1 MARVTVEDC
10 LDNVENRFELVL
22 VAAKRTRQ
30 LMLGADPLVPEDRDK
45 LTVIALREIAEGMI
59 TRSIL
64 EEQEI
69 DLEKELFGVA
79 EELSDEAGELSPVE
93 LVKKTEEDGSEPGV
107 ETRAS
112 VEIGEDGS
120 EPGVETRASVEIG
133 EDGSEPG
140 VETRESVEIGE
151 DTSNG
156 HDDPSETNDVD
167 DASSGEDQKQE
178 DL

>member
-69 DLEKELFGVA
+69 DLEKELFGEA
-79 EELSDEAGELSPVE
+79 EELGSEAGEHSPVAMVE
-93 LVKKTEEDGSEPGV
+93 KVKEDSSKPGV
-107 ETRAS
+107 ETS
-112 VEIGEDGS
+112 
-120 EPGVETRASVEIG
+120 
-133 EDGSEPG
+133 
-140 VETRESVEIGE
+140 ESVEIREGAS
-151 DTSNG
+151 DG

-178 DL
+178 DPSS

>member
-69 DLEKELFGVA
+69 DLEKELFGEV
-79 EELSDEAGELSPVE
+79 EEVGGEVE
-93 LVKKTEEDGSEPGV
+93 EVGSEPSV
-107 ETRAS
+107 ETSES
-112 VEIGEDGS
+112 VKIGED
-120 EPGVETRASVEIG
+120 AS
-133 EDGSEPG
+133 D
-140 VETRESVEIGE
+140 
-151 DTSNG
+151 G

-167 DASSGEDQKQE
+167 DASSGEDKKQE
-178 DL
+178 DLSS

>member
-59 TRSIL
+59 TSSIL

-69 DLEKELFGVA
+69 DLEKELFGEV
-79 EELSDEAGELSPVE
+79 EELSGEAEEQSAAQMVE
-93 LVKKTEEDGSEPGV
+93 KSEEDESEPSV
-107 ETRAS
+107 ETS
-112 VEIGEDGS
+112 
-120 EPGVETRASVEIG
+120 
-133 EDGSEPG
+133 
-140 VETRESVEIGE
+140 ESVEFGE
-151 DTSNG
+151 GASDG

-167 DASSGEDQKQE
+167 NASSGEDQKQE
-178 DL
+178 DLSS

>member
-59 TRSIL
+59 TSSIL

-69 DLEKELFGVA
+69 DLEKELFGEA
-79 EELSDEAGELSPVE
+79 EELSGEAEEQSAAQMVE
-93 LVKKTEEDGSEPGV
+93 KSEEDEIERGE
-107 ETRAS
+107 ETS
-112 VEIGEDGS
+112 
-120 EPGVETRASVEIG
+120 
-133 EDGSEPG
+133 
-140 VETRESVEIGE
+140 ESVEIGE
-151 DTSNG
+151 DPSDG
-156 HDDPSETNDVD
+156 HDGPSETNDVD

-178 DL
+178 DLSS

>member
-69 DLEKELFGVA
+69 DLEKELFGEA
-79 EELSDEAGELSPVE
+79 EELDGEAEEHSLVAMVE
-93 LVKKTEEDGSEPGV
+93 KVEENGSESGV
-107 ETRAS
+107 ETS
-112 VEIGEDGS
+112 
-120 EPGVETRASVEIG
+120 
-133 EDGSEPG
+133 
-140 VETRESVEIGE
+140 ESVEIGK
-151 DTSNG
+151 DAADG
-156 HDDPSETNDVD
+156 HDDPSEINDVD

-178 DL
+178 GLSS

>member
-10 LDNVENRFELVL
+10 LDHVENRFELVL

-69 DLEKELFGVA
+69 DLEKELFGEA
-79 EELSDEAGELSPVE
+79 EELGDEAEEHSSAATVE
-93 LVKKTEEDGSEPGV
+93 KAEEDKSEPGV
-107 ETRAS
+107 ETS
-112 VEIGEDGS
+112 
-120 EPGVETRASVEIG
+120 
-133 EDGSEPG
+133 
-140 VETRESVEIGE
+140 ESVEIGKGAS
-151 DTSNG
+151 DG
-156 HDDPSETNDVD
+156 HDNPSETNNVD

-178 DL
+178 DLSS

>member
-45 LTVIALREIAEGMI
+45 LTVVALREIAEGMI

-64 EEQEI
+64 EEQKI
-69 DLEKELFGVA
+69 DLEKELFGEA
-79 EELSDEAGELSPVE
+79 EELDEAEEPSPVAMVE
-93 LVKKTEEDGSEPGV
+93 KGEAEEPSPVAMMEKTEEDSSELGM
-107 ETRAS
+107 ETS
-112 VEIGEDGS
+112 
-120 EPGVETRASVEIG
+120 
-133 EDGSEPG
+133 
-140 VETRESVEIGE
+140 ESVEIGE
-151 DTSNG
+151 DATDG
-156 HDDPSETNDVD
+156 QDDPSEANDVD

-178 DL
+178 DLSN

>member
-64 EEQEI
+64 VEQEV
-69 DLEKELFGVA
+69 DLEKELFGEA
-79 EELSDEAGELSPVE
+79 EELGGE
-93 LVKKTEEDGSEPGV
+93 TEEHSPAAMVDKAEKDESEPGV
-107 ETRAS
+107 ETS
-112 VEIGEDGS
+112 
-120 EPGVETRASVEIG
+120 
-133 EDGSEPG
+133 
-140 VETRESVEIGE
+140 ESVEIGE
-151 DTSNG
+151 DASAG
-156 HDDPSETNDVD
+156 HDDPNETNDVD

-178 DL
+178 DLSS

>member
-69 DLEKELFGVA
+69 DLEKELFGEA
-79 EELSDEAGELSPVE
+79 EELDGEAEEHSPAAIMDKAEKDE
-93 LVKKTEEDGSEPGV
+93 SEPGV
-107 ETRAS
+107 ETSES
-112 VEIGEDGS
+112 VGIGED
-120 EPGVETRASVEIG
+120 ASG
-133 EDGSEPG
+133 
-140 VETRESVEIGE
+140 
-151 DTSNG
+151 G

-167 DASSGEDQKQE
+167 DASSGEDQRQE
-178 DL
+178 DLSS

>member
-59 TRSIL
+59 TSSIL

-69 DLEKELFGVA
+69 DLEKELFGEA
-79 EELSDEAGELSPVE
+79 EELGGEVEEHSPAAIVE
-93 LVKKTEEDGSEPGV
+93 KVEENASESGV
-107 ETRAS
+107 EN
-112 VEIGEDGS
+112 I
-120 EPGVETRASVEIG
+120 
-133 EDGSEPG
+133 
-140 VETRESVEIGE
+140 ESVEIGK
-151 DTSNG
+151 DAADG
-156 HDDPSETNDVD
+156 HDDPSEINDVD

-178 DL
+178 DPSS

>member
-69 DLEKELFGVA
+69 DLEKELFGEA
-79 EELSDEAGELSPVE
+79 EEHSPAAM
-93 LVKKTEEDGSEPGV
+93 VKKVEENGSESGV
-107 ETRAS
+107 ETS
-112 VEIGEDGS
+112 
-120 EPGVETRASVEIG
+120 
-133 EDGSEPG
+133 
-140 VETRESVEIGE
+140 ESVEIGK
-151 DTSNG
+151 DAADG

-178 DL
+178 DPSS

>member
-30 LMLGADPLVPEDRDK
+30 MMLGADPLVPEDRDK

-64 EEQEI
+64 EEPEI
-69 DLEKELFGVA
+69 DLEKELFGEV
-79 EELSDEAGELSPVE
+79 EELGGEVEEHSAAVTVGKVEEHSPAVTVGKVE
-93 LVKKTEEDGSEPGV
+93 EVGSEPSV
-107 ETRAS
+107 ETSES
-112 VEIGEDGS
+112 VKIGED
-120 EPGVETRASVEIG
+120 AS
-133 EDGSEPG
+133 D
-140 VETRESVEIGE
+140 
-151 DTSNG
+151 G

-178 DL
+178 DLSS

>member
-69 DLEKELFGVA
+69 DLEKELFGEA
-79 EELSDEAGELSPVE
+79 EELGGEAEDHSPPAM
-93 LVKKTEEDGSEPGV
+93 VKKAEEGESEPSV
-107 ETRAS
+107 ETS
-112 VEIGEDGS
+112 
-120 EPGVETRASVEIG
+120 
-133 EDGSEPG
+133 
-140 VETRESVEIGE
+140 ESVEFGE
-151 DTSNG
+151 GALDG

-167 DASSGEDQKQE
+167 NASSGEDQKQE
-178 DL
+178 DLPS

>member
-59 TRSIL
+59 TSSIL

-69 DLEKELFGVA
+69 DLEKELFGEA
-79 EELSDEAGELSPVE
+79 EELGDEAEEHSSAATVE
-93 LVKKTEEDGSEPGV
+93 KAEEDGSEPGV
-107 ETRAS
+107 ETS
-112 VEIGEDGS
+112 
-120 EPGVETRASVEIG
+120 
-133 EDGSEPG
+133 
-140 VETRESVEIGE
+140 ESVEIGE
-151 DTSNG
+151 GAPDG
-156 HDDPSETNDVD
+156 HDDPSEINDVD
-167 DASSGEDQKQE
+167 DASSGEDQKRE
-178 DL
+178 GLSS

>member
-69 DLEKELFGVA
+69 DLEKELFGEV
-79 EELSDEAGELSPVE
+79 EELGGEVE
-93 LVKKTEEDGSEPGV
+93 EHSLATTVGKVEEVGSEPSV
-107 ETRAS
+107 ETSES
-112 VEIGEDGS
+112 VKIGED
-120 EPGVETRASVEIG
+120 AS
-133 EDGSEPG
+133 D
-140 VETRESVEIGE
+140 
-151 DTSNG
+151 G

-178 DL
+178 DLSS

>member
-69 DLEKELFGVA
+69 DLEKELFGEA
-79 EELSDEAGELSPVE
+79 EELGGKGEEHSPAAT
-93 LVKKTEEDGSEPGV
+93 VKKAEKDGSEPSV
-107 ETRAS
+107 ETS
-112 VEIGEDGS
+112 
-120 EPGVETRASVEIG
+120 
-133 EDGSEPG
+133 
-140 VETRESVEIGE
+140 ESVETGE
-151 DTSNG
+151 DASDG

-167 DASSGEDQKQE
+167 DANSGEDQKRE
-178 DL
+178 DLSS

>member
-69 DLEKELFGVA
+69 DLEKELFGEA
-79 EELSDEAGELSPVE
+79 EESGGEAEERGEAEEHSPATM
-93 LVKKTEEDGSEPGV
+93 LKKAEEDGSEPGV
-107 ETRAS
+107 EAS
-112 VEIGEDGS
+112 
-120 EPGVETRASVEIG
+120 
-133 EDGSEPG
+133 
-140 VETRESVEIGE
+140 ESVEIGE
-151 DTSNG
+151 DVSGG

-167 DASSGEDQKQE
+167 NASSGEDQKQE
-178 DL
+178 DLSS

>member
-30 LMLGADPLVPEDRDK
+30 LMLGADPLGAEDRDK

-69 DLEKELFGVA
+69 DLEKELFGDV
-79 EELSDEAGELSPVE
+79 EELGGEAEDHSPAAMVE
-93 LVKKTEEDGSEPGV
+93 KAEDHSPAAMVEKAEEDGSEPSV
-107 ETRAS
+107 ETS
-112 VEIGEDGS
+112 
-120 EPGVETRASVEIG
+120 
-133 EDGSEPG
+133 
-140 VETRESVEIGE
+140 ESVEIGK
-151 DTSNG
+151 DAADG
-156 HDDPSETNDVD
+156 HDDPSEKNDVD
-167 DASSGEDQKQE
+167 NASSGEDQKQE
-178 DL
+178 DLPS

>member
-69 DLEKELFGVA
+69 DLEKELFGEA
-79 EELSDEAGELSPVE
+79 EELGGDAEEHSPVAVVEKAEVDSSEAGA
-93 LVKKTEEDGSEPGV
+93 KTS
-107 ETRAS
+107 
-112 VEIGEDGS
+112 
-120 EPGVETRASVEIG
+120 
-133 EDGSEPG
+133 
-140 VETRESVEIGE
+140 ESVEIGE
-151 DTSNG
+151 DASGG
-156 HDDPSETNDVD
+156 HDNPNEINDVD

-178 DL
+178 DLSS

>member
-69 DLEKELFGVA
+69 DLEKELFGEV
-79 EELSDEAGELSPVE
+79 EELGGEVE
-93 LVKKTEEDGSEPGV
+93 EHSSAVIVEKAEEDGSEPSV
-107 ETRAS
+107 ETS
-112 VEIGEDGS
+112 
-120 EPGVETRASVEIG
+120 
-133 EDGSEPG
+133 
-140 VETRESVEIGE
+140 ESVEIGE
-151 DTSNG
+151 GAPDG

-178 DL
+178 DPSS

>member
-69 DLEKELFGVA
+69 DLEKELFGEA
-79 EELSDEAGELSPVE
+79 EELGGEVEEHSPAAMVE
-93 LVKKTEEDGSEPGV
+93 KVEENGSESGV
-107 ETRAS
+107 ETS
-112 VEIGEDGS
+112 
-120 EPGVETRASVEIG
+120 
-133 EDGSEPG
+133 
-140 VETRESVEIGE
+140 ESVEIGK
-151 DTSNG
+151 DAADG
-156 HDDPSETNDVD
+156 HADPSETSDVD

-178 DL
+178 DPSS

>member
-59 TRSIL
+59 TSSIL

-69 DLEKELFGVA
+69 DLEKELFGEVEESDGEA
-79 EELSDEAGELSPVE
+79 EEHSPDATVE
-93 LVKKTEEDGSEPGV
+93 IAEEHSPDATVEIAEEDSSKPGV
-107 ETRAS
+107 ETS
-112 VEIGEDGS
+112 
-120 EPGVETRASVEIG
+120 
-133 EDGSEPG
+133 
-140 VETRESVEIGE
+140 ESVEIGE
-151 DTSNG
+151 DASDG
-156 HDDPSETNDVD
+156 HDNPSETNDVG

-178 DL
+178 DLSS

>member
-69 DLEKELFGVA
+69 DLEKELFGEA
-79 EELSDEAGELSPVE
+79 EELGVEVEEHNLPSEEEHGSAAIVETVKEGE
-93 LVKKTEEDGSEPGV
+93 SEPAV
-107 ETRAS
+107 KTS
-112 VEIGEDGS
+112 
-120 EPGVETRASVEIG
+120 
-133 EDGSEPG
+133 
-140 VETRESVEIGE
+140 ESVEIGE
-151 DTSNG
+151 DAPDG
-156 HDDPSETNDVD
+156 RDDPSETNNVD
-167 DASSGEDQKQE
+167 DASSGEDQKQA
-178 DL
+178 DPSS

>member
-69 DLEKELFGVA
+69 DLEKELFGET
-79 EELSDEAGELSPVE
+79 EELSGDAGDHGLAAMVE
-93 LVKKTEEDGSEPGV
+93 GAKEGNNEPGV
-107 ETRAS
+107 EIS
-112 VEIGEDGS
+112 
-120 EPGVETRASVEIG
+120 
-133 EDGSEPG
+133 
-140 VETRESVEIGE
+140 ESVEIGE
-151 DTSNG
+151 KASDR
-156 HDDPSETNDVD
+156 HDDPTEINDVD

-178 DL
+178 DLSS

>member
-59 TRSIL
+59 TSSIL

-69 DLEKELFGVA
+69 DLEKELFGEA
-79 EELSDEAGELSPVE
+79 EELDAEAEEHSSAAMVEKAEKDESEL
-93 LVKKTEEDGSEPGV
+93 GV
-107 ETRAS
+107 ETS
-112 VEIGEDGS
+112 
-120 EPGVETRASVEIG
+120 
-133 EDGSEPG
+133 
-140 VETRESVEIGE
+140 ESVEIGE
-151 DTSNG
+151 NASDG

-167 DASSGEDQKQE
+167 DASSSEDQKRE
-178 DL
+178 GLSS

>member
-69 DLEKELFGVA
+69 DLEKELFGEDEELGGEVEEHNPAAMVGKA
-79 EELSDEAGELSPVE
+79 EEDESGPGAETSEL
-93 LVKKTEEDGSEPGV
+93 
-107 ETRAS
+107 
-112 VEIGEDGS
+112 VEIGKD
-120 EPGVETRASVEIG
+120 AS
-133 EDGSEPG
+133 D
-140 VETRESVEIGE
+140 
-151 DTSNG
+151 G

-178 DL
+178 DLST

>member
-69 DLEKELFGVA
+69 DLEKELFGEA
-79 EELSDEAGELSPVE
+79 EELGGE
-93 LVKKTEEDGSEPGV
+93 TEEHSPAAMVEKVEENGSESGAV
-107 ETRAS
+107 TSEL
-112 VEIGEDGS
+112 VEIGKGATD
-120 EPGVETRASVEIG
+120 
-133 EDGSEPG
+133 
-140 VETRESVEIGE
+140 
-151 DTSNG
+151 G
-156 HDDPSETNDVD
+156 HDDPSEINNVD

-178 DL
+178 NPSS